1 MDTCSL
7 MSTQLPT
14 LQLRGHAIPTGRC
27 SPTLADTADMSQT
40 QESRYSQP
48 ASKLEVLAVARPL
61 AKAAASARERSRSP
75 GAARVANGASPQAAR
90 EPVACT
96 AEMVN
101 PVAGSS
107 TPLPSEWWSPP
118 RRLLLVPPSPPRHE
132 RSWRPPGVIRWRG

>member
-40 QESRYSQP
+40 QASLYSQP
-48 ASKLEVLAVARPL
+48 ASKREVLAVARPL

-75 GAARVANGASPQAAR
+75 GASPQAAR

-96 AEMVN
+96 AEMATLMPVN
-101 PVAGSS
+101 PFAGSS